1 MMKFSVLMSVYAKE
15 SPLFLKEALE
25 SLRNQTLPAA
35 EIVIV
40 KDGPIGEAL
49 ESVLTEYAGCLPLR
63 TVGYEKNRGLGYA
76 LAFGLRQCQYDWVAR
91 MDADDIAVKD
101 RFEKQIAY
109 LEQHPEIGLLG
120 SSTLEFDKSIDDAVR
135 GRIVPCT
142 HKKIIAYLKKRSAF
156 NHMTVFFRKK
166 DVLDAGNYRECS
178 DFEDYY
184 LWVRM
189 ALNGV
194 LMANMPDPLVYAR
207 IGNDLI
213 GRRIGI
219 RYARH
224 EYRFYKKIRKLG
236 FLNCVEFVKIICI
249 RIPLRL
255 LPKSVL
261 AFIYKKML
269 RNH

>member
-1 MMKFSVLMSVYAKE
+1 MIKFSTLISIYEKE
-15 SPLFLKEALE
+15 SPEFFRQALNSLKA
-25 SLRNQTLPAA
+25 QTLPAD

-40 KDGPIGEAL
+40 KDGTVGSEL
-49 ESVLTEYAGCLPLR
+49 ESVLTQYATKLPLKV
-63 TVGYEKNRGLGYA
+63 VGYEQNRGLGYA
-76 LAFGLRQCQYDWVAR
+76 LAFGLQHCRYDWVAR

-166 DVLDAGNYRECS
+166 DVLDAGNYKECS

-189 ALNGV
+189 ALSGV

-207 IGNDLI
+207 VGNDLI
-213 GRRIGI
+213 GRRIGF

-224 EYRFYKKIRKLG
+224 EYCFYKKIRELN
-236 FLNCVEFVKIICI
+236 FLSFFEFIEIICM

-255 LPKSVL
+255 IPKSML

>member
-1 MMKFSVLMSVYAKE
+1 MQFSVLMSIYSKE
-15 SPLFLKEALE
+15 SPEFLAQALE
-25 SLRNQTLPAA
+25 SLAEQSLPAD

-40 KDGPIGEAL
+40 KDGTVSSEL
-49 ESVLTEYAGCLPLR
+49 ESVLAQYAAKLPLKV
-63 TVGYEKNRGLGYA
+63 VGYEQNRGLGYA
-76 LAFGLRQCQYDWVAR
+76 LAFGLRQCRYDWIAR
-91 MDADDIAVKD
+91 MDADDISVKD

-120 SSTLEFDKSIDDAVR
+120 SSIMEFDKSVRDAVR

-142 HKKIIAYLKKRSAF
+142 HEKIIAYLKRRSAF

-166 DVLDAGNYRECS
+166 DVLDAGNYNECP

-194 LMANMPDPLVYAR
+194 LMANMSEPLVYAR
-207 IGNDLI
+207 VGNDMI
-213 GRRIGI
+213 GRRIGF

-224 EYRFYKKIRKLG
+224 EYRFYKKIRGLK
-236 FLNCVEFVKIICI
+236 FLSSSEFVKIVCM

-255 LPKSVL
+255 IPKPML